1 MYHYRLFYPRQT
13 CLLSVQHEGKSNVTV
28 VDWVSPASVK
38 PPMVVVALNQKS
50 FSLELVESSKAF
62 VISTLPEAMMEKA
75 MSIGSATGRVIDKV
89 DEYQL
94 TLKPAKTVKAP
105 LVDGAF
111 AWVECELVA
120 IFNAGDHA
128 LVVGEVLETH
138 FPDDENGKQ
147 AMLFNWGSKNYFG
160 MRREMVKFEKEEEK
174 RPEKKEEKKEEEK
187 KPEKKEDRPAPKEE
201 KKEEEKK
208 SEKKED
214 KPSNKEEPKP
224 AQKDSPKEKPA
235 EKK

>member
-13 CLLSVQHEGKSNVTV
+13 CLLSVQHEGKTNVTV
-28 VDWVSPASVK
+28 VDWVTPASLK
-38 PPMVVVALNQKS
+38 PPMVAVALNQKS
-50 FSLELVESSKAF
+50 FSLELLESSKAF
-62 VISTLPEAMMEKA
+62 VLSTLPEAMVEKV

-94 TLKPAKTVKAP
+94 TLKPARAVKAP

-120 IFNAGDHA
+120 IFDAGDHS
-128 LVVGEVLETH
+128 LVLGEVLETH
-138 FPDDENGKQ
+138 FPEDESSKQ

-160 MRREMVKFEKEEEK
+160 MRREMVKFENDDKKPERKEEK
-174 RPEKKEEKKEEEK
+174 REEEK
-187 KPEKKEDRPAPKEE
+187 KPEKKED
-201 KKEEEKK
+201 K
-208 SEKKED
+208 SS
-214 KPSNKEEPKP
+214 PP
-224 AQKDSPKEKPA
+224 KDSLKEPAKEIPKEKPS

>member
-62 VISTLPEAMMEKA
+62 VISTLPEAMVEKA
-75 MSIGSATGRVIDKV
+75 MAIGSATGRVIDKV

-138 FPDDENGKQ
+138 FPDEENGKQ

-160 MRREMVKFEKEEEK
+160 MRREMVKFENEEK
-174 RPEKKEEKKEEEK
+174 KPEKREENKKEEKKEEEK
-187 KPEKKEDRPAPKEE
+187 KPEKKEEKKEDKPAPKEE
-201 KKEEEKK
+201 KKEDKK
-208 SEKKED
+208 D
-214 KPSNKEEPKP
+214 
-224 AQKDSPKEKPA
+224 EKPA
-235 EKK
+235 PKENAPKSADKK